1 MRKDCNTCQCVG
13 GVWTCTDNVCQAEC
27 HAYGPMHITTFDDHY
42 YKFGQVKIA
51 LYFVR
56 YMRMTFLICCYV
68 TRKEINEQAL
78 FALMH

>member
-1 MRKDCNTCQCVG
+1 
-13 GVWTCTDNVCQAEC
+13 
-27 HAYGPMHITTFDDHY
+27 MHITTFDDHY